1 MSGFVIPFYSMASIA
16 KKHKKKNKTLVQWF
30 EKRSLQELSD
40 FSEKRAYAQGFSGK
54 SLWLW
59 FFHRKELISM
69 IFTKKGG

>member
-1 MSGFVIPFYSMASIA
+1 MVCRKGR
-16 KKHKKKNKTLVQWF
+16 TRQ
-30 EKRSLQELSD
+30 LSD

-69 IFTKKGG
+69 IFTKKGVRYGIQGSGSTR